1 MFLIL
6 IGFLSGIISGMGI
19 GGGSIL
25 IPALVIFKGLPQA
38 QAQGINLLVFIPIG
52 LVAIITHAR
61 QGNIIFKYTK
71 IVAGSGL
78 ISSIIGSILA
88 MKISSKYL
96 AKAFG
101 IFLLIIGLYEFFK
114 KDREG

>member
-1 MFLIL
+1 MILIL

-19 GGGSIL
+19 GGGTIL
-25 IPALVIFKGLPQA
+25 IPSLIILNQIPQT

-52 LVAIITHAR
+52 LVAIIIHAK
-61 QGNIIFKYTK
+61 QGNIQFQYTK
-71 IVAGSGL
+71 IIAISGI

-96 AKAFG
+96 SKSFG
-101 IFLLIIGLYEFFK
+101 IFLLIIGIYEFLK
-114 KDREG
+114 KDKET